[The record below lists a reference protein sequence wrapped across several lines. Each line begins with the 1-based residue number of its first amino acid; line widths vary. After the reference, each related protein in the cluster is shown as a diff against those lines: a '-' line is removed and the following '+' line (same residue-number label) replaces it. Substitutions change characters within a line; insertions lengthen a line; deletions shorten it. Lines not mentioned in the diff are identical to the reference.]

1 MNGIVAWFARNSVAA
16 NLLMFIFFAGG
27 VFGYSAMEREMFP
40 VVKVSGASVSVAW
53 TGASPRDIE
62 DHIVTRIEEAVAD
75 INGLDV
81 TGTDAVC
88 YRIEDFS

>member
-27 VFGYSAMEREMFP
+27 VFGYSSMEREMFP

-53 TGASPRDIE
+53 TGASPPQPRRCRRRPAG
-62 DHIVTRIEEAVAD
+62 VGFGAAGALA
-75 INGLDV
+75 GLASASPL
-81 TGTDAVC
+81 T
-88 YRIEDFS
+88 SL